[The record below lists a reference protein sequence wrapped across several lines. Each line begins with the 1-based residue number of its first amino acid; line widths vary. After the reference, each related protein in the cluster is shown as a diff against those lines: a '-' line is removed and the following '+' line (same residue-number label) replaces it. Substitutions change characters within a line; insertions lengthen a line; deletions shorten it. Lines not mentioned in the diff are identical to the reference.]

1 MSDDVEKTTPEA
13 SAASEAPA
21 APDAPAASD
30 APAAPEAPGAPHAPA
45 PKRRRVLLTVLP
57 FVLVLAA
64 VGGAAAYTVRT
75 VDGADRT
82 VTTVVW
88 DGSGPK
94 PGLDPAAKADRG
106 RTDTELS
113 RLLMPVPEGYR
124 LGPDIGE
131 LGNDGETSG
140 AEATAALKET
150 GRGLAGK
157 QRRELDAFFDKLR
170 VKGVAHRT
178 YTRGVSVPYARTG
191 FDDLVL
197 SVRVVEMEDERA
209 VRTMHERQIALLN
222 SFGVLRKGPKIEG
235 HKNATCYRMPKDG
248 KDPLDSIACS
258 AYEGGISVTVEADG
272 PKPFSASTVAGLVKE
287 QLDHITSQGES
298 I

>member
-1 MSDDVEKTTPEA
+1 MSDDVETTPVEAVEAVEPEA
-13 SAASEAPA
+13 SAAPQAPA
-21 APDAPAASD
+21 R
-30 APAAPEAPGAPHAPA
+30 
-45 PKRRRVLLTVLP
+45 KRRRVVLTVLP

-64 VGGAAAYTVRT
+64 VGGAAAYTVQT
-75 VDGADRT
+75 ANGADRT

-170 VKGVAHRT
+170 VKGVAHRS
-178 YTRGVSVPYARTG
+178 YTGGS
-191 FDDLVL
+191 DDLVL
-197 SVRVVEMEDERA
+197 SVRVVKMEDERA

-235 HKNATCYRMPKDG
+235 HKDATCYRMPKDG

-258 AYEGGISVTVEADG
+258 AYEGGMSVTVEAEG

-287 QLDHITSQGES
+287 QLDHITSPGES